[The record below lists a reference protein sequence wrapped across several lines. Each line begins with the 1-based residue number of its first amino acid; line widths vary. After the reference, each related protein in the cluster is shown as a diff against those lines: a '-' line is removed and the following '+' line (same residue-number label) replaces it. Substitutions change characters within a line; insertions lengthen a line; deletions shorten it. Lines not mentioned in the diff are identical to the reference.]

1 MKPSLP
7 GPATRPIAA
16 LVLLSFLFFFFN
28 LGAYSLKEPDE
39 GRYAEIPREMV
50 ESGDWLVPHLDYVRY
65 FEKPPLLYWTVALSY
80 KVFGINE
87 WAFRFPNA
95 LFALMTVLSLYI
107 FARKWFPEQVAFLSS
122 VILMSAFGFFSM
134 ARIET
139 TDMLFT
145 FWLFLSLL
153 SFYDHYRQQHRGMLS
168 LFYISLALATL
179 TKGPVAILLMVL
191 AVLPFLLIERR
202 LSFLKEL
209 HLPWGVPLFL
219 LVAAPWFIAISLKEK
234 QFFSFFFIDQ
244 HLLRFLTEKHKRTGP
259 IYYFL
264 PVLFGGLFPWSLLIP
279 RSVVA
284 LWRRSELTIFFLW
297 SLVIF
302 LFFSLS
308 KSKLPPYILP
318 LFPSVSLI
326 LGYFFQKEWDTRRIA
341 RPEKI
346 TYFVVF
352 CLFASAAFLFSTS
365 LLQPLINR
373 LLPGPPFAPPD
384 HMTRLALLMG
394 VASSLCALTLL
405 FLRARL
411 SLLFVSLGLFSLVI
425 VTVLT
430 LHTETIDAFNS
441 TKHLSAIINGY
452 GAEAEYV
459 VNYGSFEESVPFYTH
474 RRVYMAAYSG
484 ELQMG
489 SEYPDAKA
497 FFLSEDAFARLMQ
510 SKAKVFVILKAK
522 RVQKLQDLGLTNVR
536 TLACQG
542 EKCLIRN

>member
-16 LVLLSFLFFFFN
+16 LVLLSFLFFFLN

-39 GRYAEIPREMV
+39 GRYAEIPREMI

-153 SFYDHYRQQHRGMLS
+153 SFYAHYRQQHRGMLS

-244 HLLRFLTEKHKRTGP
+244 HLLRFLTEKHKR
-259 IYYFL
+259 L
-264 PVLFGGLFPWSLLIP
+264 
-279 RSVVA
+279 
-284 LWRRSELTIFFLW
+284 
-297 SLVIF
+297 
-302 LFFSLS
+302 
-308 KSKLPPYILP
+308 
-318 LFPSVSLI
+318 
-326 LGYFFQKEWDTRRIA
+326 
-341 RPEKI
+341 
-346 TYFVVF
+346 
-352 CLFASAAFLFSTS
+352 
-365 LLQPLINR
+365 
-373 LLPGPPFAPPD
+373 
-384 HMTRLALLMG
+384 
-394 VASSLCALTLL
+394 
-405 FLRARL
+405 
-411 SLLFVSLGLFSLVI
+411 
-425 VTVLT
+425 
-430 LHTETIDAFNS
+430 
-441 TKHLSAIINGY
+441 
-452 GAEAEYV
+452 
-459 VNYGSFEESVPFYTH
+459 
-474 RRVYMAAYSG
+474 
-484 ELQMG
+484 
-489 SEYPDAKA
+489 
-497 FFLSEDAFARLMQ
+497 
-510 SKAKVFVILKAK
+510 
-522 RVQKLQDLGLTNVR
+522 
-536 TLACQG
+536 
-542 EKCLIRN
+542 